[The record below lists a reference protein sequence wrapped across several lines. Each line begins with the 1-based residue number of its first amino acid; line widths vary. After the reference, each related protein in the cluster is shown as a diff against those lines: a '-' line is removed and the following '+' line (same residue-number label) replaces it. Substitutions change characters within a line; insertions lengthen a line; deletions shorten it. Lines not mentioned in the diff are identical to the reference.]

1 PAARF
6 DLSHGQRAP
15 ALLSDARAGG
25 LRRDVRGGDSLGPA
39 RDWIR
44 HREGAGDGSADA
56 ASVQGVDD
64 DEQFHDRRYGR
75 RERRCLSASRLH
87 RSGARLSGHAR
98 RAGWRAGRRAHSD
111 AGQGGLAPQSVHRD
125 RRGDGGADAVQGLH
139 GGRMTEPH
147 GGVSDEEVE
156 QIIGRLLQLGVLVA
170 ALVVLVGA
178 ALLLGR
184 HGGAVASYAVFHT
197 EPAALRSIAG
207 IVQVGLLLLILTPIV
222 RVAFTLV
229 AFVLQRDGTYIVV
242 TAIVLALLLFG
253 LVFGGA

>member
-1 PAARF
+1 
-6 DLSHGQRAP
+6 
-15 ALLSDARAGG
+15 
-25 LRRDVRGGDSLGPA
+25 
-39 RDWIR
+39 
-44 HREGAGDGSADA
+44 
-56 ASVQGVDD
+56 
-64 DEQFHDRRYGR
+64 
-75 RERRCLSASRLH
+75 
-87 RSGARLSGHAR
+87 
-98 RAGWRAGRRAHSD
+98 
-111 AGQGGLAPQSVHRD
+111 
-125 RRGDGGADAVQGLH
+125 
-139 GGRMTEPH
+139 MTEPH

-184 HGGAVASYAVFHT
+184 HGGAVASYGVFHT

-207 IVQVGLLLLILTPIV
+207 IVRAAFSGDAAGIVQLGLLLLIVTPIV